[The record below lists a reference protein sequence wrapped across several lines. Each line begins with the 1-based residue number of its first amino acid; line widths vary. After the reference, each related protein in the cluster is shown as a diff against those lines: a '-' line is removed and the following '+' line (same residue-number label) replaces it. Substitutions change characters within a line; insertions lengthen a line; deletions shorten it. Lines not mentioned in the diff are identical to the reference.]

1 MSQTK
6 YKWMIFLVA
15 ILMASNVV
23 LAFFLFSSE
32 KKQEPKNSREDNAMA
47 FYKEIGLSN
56 NQIDTFKIL
65 KEEYFK
71 EMRPIWGEI
80 RGLKDSLYR
89 NMGTLSKDSSAV
101 KLIML
106 INQKNTAADNKTFD
120 HFIVLRNKLD
130 SGAHIKFDTSIAK
143 MMNRP
148 WGSRNRK

>member
-32 KKQEPKNSREDNAMA
+32 KKQEPKKSREDNAMA

-106 INQKNTAADNKTFD
+106 INQND
-120 HFIVLRNKLD
+120 
-130 SGAHIKFDTSIAK
+130 GIKSLLFTNFANCSSWFKKGTLIK
-143 MMNRP
+143 RGERCP
-148 WGSRNRK
+148 SPF